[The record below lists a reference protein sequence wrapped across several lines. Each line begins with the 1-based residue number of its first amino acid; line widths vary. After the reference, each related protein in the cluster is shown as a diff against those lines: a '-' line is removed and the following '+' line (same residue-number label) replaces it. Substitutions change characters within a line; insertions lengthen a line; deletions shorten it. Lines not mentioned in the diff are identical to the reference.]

1 MEEIRFEKFTY
12 LISNIYKNIQ
22 RIKADEIE
30 RFGLKGVHVS
40 WIYRLS
46 QCPEGLSPAALAKSS
61 GMNRSL
67 ISRELDLLLREG
79 FVREPTEDDG
89 RRRYNLP
96 LLLTERGQE
105 LSAEIARVVW
115 DIQEDLDQD
124 VTEEELR
131 IFYRVLHMID
141 KRLEERL

>member
-1 MEEIRFEKFTY
+1 MEDIRFEEFTH
-12 LISNIYKNIQ
+12 LISNIYKSIQ
-22 RIKADEIE
+22 RIKTDEIG

-40 WIYRLS
+40 WVYRLS

-67 ISRELDLLLREG
+67 ISRELDLLLQEG
-79 FVREPTEDDG
+79 FVREATEGDG

-96 LLLTERGQE
+96 LLLTDKG
-105 LSAEIARVVW
+105 LVLAAEIVRVVR
-115 DIQEDLDQD
+115 DIQEDLDRD

-131 IFYRVLHMID
+131 IFYRILHKID
-141 KRLEERL
+141 TRLEERL